1 VTCNSRA
8 AKAVDDDVMGEK
20 MKSKALLLH
29 QCCVMKIVLV
39 EIERR
44 PSDTWGAESGEST
57 LRSRRI
63 DHDDFFLDSADRSDG
78 LARLGDELELYTT
91 RPGVRR
97 RIFHYTNANCVH
109 ILAQSPNQRNLM
121 PLLNCEYA
129 SIHRLSTHMQLYRRD
144 HCHWTYT
151 TNRRAWIN
159 LPDIIEKCNAAAF
172 ERVVCVEV
180 NVEKTS
186 SPYVMKIVIILDE
199 IIIKVLAPQVQIA
212 F

>member
-1 VTCNSRA
+1 MTCNSRA

-44 PSDTWGAESGEST
+44 PSDTWGAESGENT

-97 RIFHYTNANCVH
+97 RIFISPTPTAFASSRSRRTN
-109 ILAQSPNQRNLM
+109 
-121 PLLNCEYA
+121 E
-129 SIHRLSTHMQLYRRD
+129 T
-144 HCHWTYT
+144 
-151 TNRRAWIN
+151 
-159 LPDIIEKCNAAAF
+159 
-172 ERVVCVEV
+172 
-180 NVEKTS
+180 
-186 SPYVMKIVIILDE
+186 
-199 IIIKVLAPQVQIA
+199 
-212 F
+212 

>member
-1 VTCNSRA
+1 VTCNS
-8 AKAVDDDVMGEK
+8 DDDVMGEK

-44 PSDTWGAESGEST
+44 PSDTWGAESGENT

-97 RIFHYTNANCVH
+97 RIIHYTNANCVR
-109 ILAQSPNQRNLM
+109 IFAQSPNQRNLM
-121 PLLNCEYA
+121 PLLNCDYA
-129 SIHRLSTHMQLYRRD
+129 SIHRLSTHMQ
-144 HCHWTYT
+144 
-151 TNRRAWIN
+151 
-159 LPDIIEKCNAAAF
+159 
-172 ERVVCVEV
+172 
-180 NVEKTS
+180 
-186 SPYVMKIVIILDE
+186 IVPTRSLSLDLHNE
-199 IIIKVLAPQVQIA
+199 QTRMD
-212 F
+212 